1 MLQIYHPEL
10 KNWHE
15 YLISQR
21 QNDLITLEVNI
32 MKKKLQ
38 IIIISIF
45 VVLLTA
51 TFSFAEYAAV
61 GVNNFPYFQ
70 LGCLIIG
77 GMTIISLKHK
87 YQKIHTAELIG
98 VFTMYTMLI
107 SLFTVPVI
115 NTIKTMIS

>member
-1 MLQIYHPEL
+1 MLQIYYPESQ
-10 KNWHE
+10 NWHE
-15 YLISQR
+15 YLIYLAQKE
-21 QNDLITLEVNI
+21 LITLEEDI

-38 IIIISIF
+38 IIIISVF

-51 TFSFAEYAAV
+51 TFSFAEYTAS

-87 YQKIHTAELIG
+87 YQKIHTAELIS
-98 VFTMYTMLI
+98 VFSMYTMLI
-107 SLFTVPVI
+107 ALFTAPVI
-115 NTIKTMIS
+115 NVIKTMVS